1 MLQLLIG
8 QVPEALYFSLFI
20 IFTKRL
26 KEKRILFVVLMIIEY
41 LLLKH
46 FIAFNLWFQILYTI
60 AMFLILK
67 MLYKEKAQITDIF
80 TFMIASIIMIVVT
93 VIMYFGLGYLVKDYV
108 ALAIISRFILF
119 GLVIGLRNTLPK
131 IQSMYKLM
139 WNRNDKKKKPIKS
152 ATFRCINVIAFNAMF
167 YILNIF
173 IILAVKTNLI

>member
-8 QVPEALYFSLFI
+8 QIPEAIFFSLFL
-20 IFTKRL
+20 IFTKQL
-26 KEKRILFVVLMIIEY
+26 KEKRMLFIALMLIEY
-41 LLLKH
+41 LVLKH

-80 TFMIASIIMIVVT
+80 TFMFASISMIIVT
-93 VIMYFGLGYLVKDYV
+93 VILYFGVGIFVKDYV
-108 ALAIISRFILF
+108 ILAVISRFILF
-119 GLVIGLRNTLPK
+119 GLLFTFKNKLPK

-173 IILAVKTNLI
+173 IILAVNTKLI

>member
-8 QVPEALYFSLFI
+8 QIPEAIYFSLFI
-20 IFTKRL
+20 LFTKKL

-108 ALAIISRFILF
+108 ALAIASRFILF

-139 WNRNDKKKKPIKS
+139 WNRNDEKKKPIKS